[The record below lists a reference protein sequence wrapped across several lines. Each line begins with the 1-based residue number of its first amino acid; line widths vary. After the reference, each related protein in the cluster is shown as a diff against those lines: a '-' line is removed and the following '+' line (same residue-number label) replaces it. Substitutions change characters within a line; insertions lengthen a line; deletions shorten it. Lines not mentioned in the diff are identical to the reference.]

1 MQLFVTHHKVSL
13 PCSLDPSP
21 CSPSLAS
28 TYTTTSTPFTQEP
41 PLPLR
46 FPLGSSCAHLMDR
59 SSTDLL
65 AAASLPVIMSASW
78 SPPSENQIFANL
90 FPQEKKWTT
99 MTTMHNYN
107 NNPSDFSGV
116 ATLCCSTWMVA
127 MFVGYK
133 WCESEYI
140 GAGKQQITECNI
152 DASECVIFYFFF
164 NLFLFY
170 FISGLLL

>member
-1 MQLFVTHHKVSL
+1 
-13 PCSLDPSP
+13 
-21 CSPSLAS
+21 
-28 TYTTTSTPFTQEP
+28 
-41 PLPLR
+41 
-46 FPLGSSCAHLMDR
+46 MDR

-90 FPQEKKWTT
+90 FPKEKKWTT

-127 MFVGYK
+127 MFLGYE

-140 GAGKQQITECNI
+140 GAGKQQKTECNI
-152 DASECVIFYFFF
+152 DAMCHFLILFFF
-164 NLFLFY
+164 IFFFVLFY
-170 FISGLLL
+170 FRSVVVIVCHRGIIRWEFSTMHFICWWYFFVGWRVMHRLACFDYLY